1 MKAAQ
6 ILRKT
11 NEKPYTRAQ
20 NMTTVIATKTL
31 SANRKHIIN
40 LYYILL
46 KCRKQ
51 NQKLYNVADMDALR
65 S

>member
-1 MKAAQ
+1 MKVAQ

-11 NEKPYTRAQ
+11 TEKPYTRAQ
-20 NMTTVIATKTL
+20 NMATVIATKTL
-31 SANRKHIIN
+31 SANQKHIIN
-40 LYYILL
+40 LYYIFV